1 MKFIFNL
8 KDETRQLLTDVGLL
22 AGRLGF
28 GLFIA
33 FGHGVG
39 KLQNFSAYSAKFP
52 DPLGVGN
59 ELSMALA
66 IFAELVCGL
75 LIAAGAFTRV
85 ALTQLLAT
93 MAVAAF
99 IVHSQHPLF
108 AAPGHPSKEFALV
121 YLWGF
126 LTLILTGP
134 GKFSIDHLLVKK
146 YSLKEV

>member
-1 MKFIFNL
+1 MKFIINL

-39 KLQNFSAYSAKFP
+39 KLQNYSAYSAKFP
-52 DPLGVGN
+52 DPLGIGS
-59 ELSMALA
+59 EISMALA

-75 LIAAGAFTRV
+75 LITFGVFTRV
-85 ALTQLLAT
+85 ALTQLLVT

-108 AAPGHPSKEFALV
+108 AAPGQPSKEFALV

-146 YSLKEV
+146 YSLNEA

>member
-1 MKFIFNL
+1 MKLIYKL
-8 KDETRQLLTDVGLL
+8 KDETQEKLTNIGLL
-22 AGRLGF
+22 LGRLGF

-52 DPLGVGN
+52 DPLGVGS
-59 ELSMALA
+59 ELSMGLA

-75 LIAAGAFTRV
+75 LLAAGALTRL

-99 IVHSQHPLF
+99 VVHSQHPLF
-108 AAPGHPSKEFALV
+108 ASPGQPSKEFALI
-121 YLWGF
+121 YFLGF
-126 LTLILTGP
+126 LMLILSGP
-134 GKFSIDHLLVKK
+134 GKYSIDHWLVNKFASK
-146 YSLKEV
+146 SN